1 VSDSRSTGAPADGAR
16 DPSADLSDED
26 LQGIIDGV
34 EHGLKAMTEDE
45 AAEETTD
52 TTRRIEETET
62 GYRLTVKSTRG
73 TGTRDQDKVS
83 LVAKTES
90 LPDPATVTDVCDRV
104 RNAMNQRRAHEPD
117 SGGEE

>member
-1 VSDSRSTGAPADGAR
+1 VSDSRPTGAPADGGR
-16 DPSADLSDED
+16 DPGTDLSDED

-34 EHGLKAMTEDE
+34 EHGLKAMTDDE
-45 AAEETTD
+45 EPAESTD
-52 TTRRIEETET
+52 TTRRVEETET

-90 LPDPATVTDVCDRV
+90 LPDPATVTEVCDRV

>member
-1 VSDSRSTGAPADGAR
+1 MEEVSGTVLVGESFDPVRGRVVVDEGRIGA
-16 DPSADLSDED
+16 
-26 LQGIIDGV
+26 V
-34 EHGLKAMTEDE
+34 
-45 AAEETTD
+45 
-52 TTRRIEETET
+52 EETET

-90 LPDPATVTDVCDRV
+90 LPDPATVTEVCDRV

-117 SGGEE
+117 SGGEG